1 MLGYADADWG
11 GCLDTRRST
20 TGYVFKAFGGPVALN
35 SRRQPTTAL
44 STMEAEY
51 MALLNDARQATW
63 LRQHLLDLGFCQSL
77 PTTVF
82 NGNNAAVLLGKNPVN
97 HNRAKHI
104 NITITWIK
112 RWPTGSSIPRS
123 LSDT

>member
-1 MLGYADADWG
+1 
-11 GCLDTRRST
+11 
-20 TGYVFKAFGGPVALN
+20 
-35 SRRQPTTAL
+35 
-44 STMEAEY
+44 